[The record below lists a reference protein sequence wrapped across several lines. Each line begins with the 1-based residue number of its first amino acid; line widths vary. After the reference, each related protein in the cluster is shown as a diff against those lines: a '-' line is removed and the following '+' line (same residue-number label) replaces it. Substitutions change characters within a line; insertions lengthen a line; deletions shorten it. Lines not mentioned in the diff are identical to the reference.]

1 MAAIIS
7 IAVGAIGTMVGTAI
21 GAAIG
26 GTILG
31 ISAAT
36 IGGIIGAGLAGGVL
50 SWAQGGEFGKGFLM
64 GAAGGAIGAFAKAG
78 IGALSGGGG
87 AAGGVAEGA
96 AAGAEG
102 AATTGALEGVGATGG
117 LEGITSAGGEA
128 AATGVTEAA
137 GGGFSMDA
145 LTGGTG
151 LTADSMGGMSA
162 VPTEAG
168 GFSMGAAT
176 SGDLDMYGLGAS
188 TFDQAAQAPTTSNLN
203 SMAMNQGNLTQG
215 NMTTPTTGGFN
226 ADPTQSSYGLTDS
239 SKLMNMDYGN
249 EATTGGTEGFGTAPE
264 AGSYSMSYDA
274 NTGSPVGGG
283 SVLNKSDNWLGETL
297 GMKEGSTAKLAKGG
311 LEYLYKNYQTD
322 KLAREVNKLKPMT
335 FEEYASQFT
344 DPGAYRQA
352 SATMA
357 KGGRTG
363 TLPALLARM
372 KNEARGKYAG
382 YLQPQQ
388 EKYLA
393 GQAGIANQRT
403 QNLGG
408 LLATLGSTGMGM

>member
-117 LEGITSAGGEA
+117 LEGITSA
-128 AATGVTEAA
+128 
-137 GGGFSMDA
+137 
-145 LTGGTG
+145 
-151 LTADSMGGMSA
+151 
-162 VPTEAG
+162 
-168 GFSMGAAT
+168 
-176 SGDLDMYGLGAS
+176 SGDLIGEGAASLGEGSAQLGTSGGIGMGTAASGTAGVADASGFSLDSLGGAGLDAYSGSVGGAANIP
-188 TFDQAAQAPTTSNLN
+188 DTSNLN
-203 SMAMNQGNLTQG
+203 SMSMNQGNLTQG
-215 NMTTPTTGGFN
+215 NLTTPTTGGFN

-239 SKLMNMDYGN
+239 SKLLSMDYGG
-249 EATTGGTEGFGTAPE
+249 ETTAGGTEGFGSAPE
-264 AGSYSMSYDA
+264 AGSYSMSSDA

-283 SVLNKSDNWLGETL
+283 SVLNKSDNWLGENL
-297 GMKEGSTAKLAKGG
+297 GMKSGSTAKLAKGG

-408 LLATLGSTGMGM
+408 LLTTLGSTGMGM